1 MTTTVRSSPITTR
14 DYSLTVGTTAVTAFT
29 PAQLPGGIVQM
40 MRIYNVSPTATV
52 WCSRAG
58 VAAANAAGSFPIG
71 PLNYELWVAPGP
83 VPQNTLSIVAT
94 APSTP
99 VTIEVG

>member
-1 MTTTVRSSPITTR
+1 MTSTVRSSPITSL

-29 PAQLPGGIVQM
+29 PAQLPGGFLQM
-40 MRIYNVSPTATV
+40 MRIYNVSAGATI

-58 VAAANAAGSFPIG
+58 TAVVNGAGSFPIAPG
-71 PLNYELWVAPGP
+71 TYELWVAPGP
-83 VPQNTLSIVAT
+83 VPTNTLSIVSTSA
-94 APSTP
+94 STP